1 MRPTFQIFADQLDVT
16 AKIQDRLLR
25 LTVTDEAGIKSD
37 TAEISLDDRDAALE
51 VPRRGAKLEVWLGYI
66 ESGIYLMGTYVV
78 DEIELS
84 GPPRTMLIRAK
95 AADMLQSLKSPKTR
109 PWDKV
114 TLGSI
119 VETIASEHGY
129 QPGVDSSLAG
139 IYFEHV
145 DQTEESDMHFLTRLA
160 KQYDAVA
167 KPANGFMVL
176 APKGSSKS
184 ASGQDLPAVSLGLS
198 DLTSWNVTL
207 ADRGKYKTVKVYY
220 HDWKTGKRT
229 EIKIG
234 TEDPAYVL
242 RHTYPDAE
250 QAKAAGS
257 AKLEGFFRGEAK
269 ASFCFPGNPL
279 VAAEILL
286 TVTGVRDGVDGDWIV
301 RSVTHEFS
309 NSGYNSRVEAE
320 APKEPEASAQ
330 SSAAKPAGTKSSA
343 GDIDIWL

>member
-1 MRPTFQIFADQLDVT
+1 MRPAFQILADKVDVT

-25 LTVTDEAGIKSD
+25 LCITDAAGVKSD

-51 VPRRGAKLEVWLGYI
+51 IPRKGAKLEIWLGYI
-66 ESGIYLMGTYVV
+66 ETGVFLMGIYVV
-78 DEIELS
+78 DEVELS

-95 AADMLQSLKSPKTR
+95 AADMLQTLKSPKTR

-114 TLGSI
+114 TLGNI
-119 VETIASEHGY
+119 VKKIASEHGY
-129 QPGVDSSLAG
+129 QPQVDPSLAG
-139 IYFEHV
+139 ISFEHV

-167 KPANGFMVL
+167 KPANGYLVL
-176 APKGSSKS
+176 VPKGSSKS
-184 ASGQDLPAVSLGLS
+184 AGGQDLPVVPLALS

-229 EIKIG
+229 EIKVG

-242 RHTYPDAE
+242 RHTYPNAD

-257 AKLEGFFRGEAK
+257 AKLQGFFRGEAK

-279 VAAEILL
+279 VAAEIKL
-286 TVTGVRDGVDGDWIV
+286 VVAGVRDGVDGEWIV
-301 RSVTHEFS
+301 RSVTHELS
-309 NSGYNSRVEAE
+309 NSGYSSRVEAE
-320 APKEPEASAQ
+320 APKEPQASESNGGGA
-330 SSAAKPAGTKSSA
+330 
-343 GDIDIWL
+343 DLW

>member
-1 MRPTFQIFADQLDVT
+1 LRPTFQIFADKLDVT

-25 LTVTDEAGIKSD
+25 LSITDAAGVKSD
-37 TAEISLDDRDAALE
+37 TAEISLDDRDAMLE
-51 VPRRGAKLEVWLGYI
+51 VPRKGAKLEIWLGYI
-66 ESGIYLMGTYVV
+66 ETGIYLMGTYVV

-84 GPPRTMLIRAK
+84 GPPRTMTIRAK
-95 AADMLQSLKSPKTR
+95 AADMLQSLKAPKTR

-119 VETIASEHGY
+119 TKKIASEHGY
-129 QPGVDSSLAG
+129 QASVDSSLAG
-139 IYFEHV
+139 ISFEHV

-167 KPANGFMVL
+167 KPANGSMVVV
-176 APKGSSKS
+176 PKGSSKS
-184 ASGQDLPAVSLGLS
+184 ASGQDLPVISLGLS

-207 ADRGKYKTVKVYY
+207 ADRGKYKKVKAY
-220 HDWKTGKRT
+220 HHSYKTGKRT
-229 EIKIG
+229 EVEVG

-279 VAAEILL
+279 VAAEIKL
-286 TVTGVRDGVDGDWIV
+286 TVAGVRDGVDGDWII
-301 RSVTHEFS
+301 RSVTHELS
-309 NSGYNSRVEAE
+309 NSGYSSRVEAE
-320 APKEPEASAQ
+320 APKEPVASTKPRN
-330 SSAAKPAGTKSSA
+330 AKPAGSKSSA
-343 GDIDIWL
+343 GDLDIWL